1 MICIILD
8 NRVFETHCIYYEDGT
23 HVTAHDFQDALDFI
37 KHFPQLREVPVN
49 SKPGQRI
56 LRRIGSQTTQL

>member
-1 MICIILD
+1 MICILLYD
-8 NRVFETHCIYYEDGT
+8 RCFERYRIYYESGDYVVVST
-23 HVTAHDFQDALDFI
+23 FFHAMNFI

>member
-1 MICIILD
+1 MNVIILID
-8 NRVFETHCIYYEDGT
+8 VIFDQYRIYYESGAYE
-23 HVTAHDFQDALDFI
+23 TAQTFENAINYI

>member
-1 MICIILD
+1 MTCILLYD
-8 NRVFETHCIYYEDGT
+8 RVFERYCLYFADGT
-23 HVTAHDFQDALDFI
+23 RVDFPSFNNATFYLLS
-37 KHFPQLREVPVN
+37 FPQLREVPVN